1 MSSTKSLII
10 NCGASHV
17 AAAIFGANQG
27 QLVLENLV
35 TRDLA
40 YDLTVEEAWLK
51 ALADA
56 LRELGKS
63 HSWVRGKATFILP
76 GYQLFTKPIKVPHVE
91 AGKQAQIIAFEAQ
104 NNMPFPL
111 NEVVWGS
118 QVIADDGVETEVIL
132 LAQKAEQANRF
143 CGMMKS
149 CGLEPVSLEPAS
161 ILEYNAYRL
170 VHTGEQEDTLIVNI
184 GARST
189 NLTFISP
196 AGFFVR
202 NINLGGNAFTQMVA
216 DGLGKPFGQAEE
228 IKVAF
233 YSGRTS
239 FDQND
244 PAVAPLQQK
253 AQDFMKKLT
262 QEITRSI
269 VTYRRASS
277 RAAPQRSLL
286 SGRGGLLHGLSEFLC
301 ESQKVSVDYLNPTTT
316 LQFGPKADQAAVD
329 QVYYQLSEVVGEAAR
344 LVLPNPVGVNLLPT
358 HISEDLRFG
367 KQKVFLVLAAACLA
381 LAPAA
386 PIAYYTMQKKAE
398 TQQLAVVQ
406 HTSNQLKDLENQ
418 INDQGSQAVQLRAEI
433 GQFEGLVNSRSNWI
447 LFFSDLQKIMV
458 NVKDVWLDELKIVRE
473 QPPAP
478 PPGPGQQR
486 GSVPPPPPTYKLEI
500 TGRMLLRDFD
510 PNNPG
515 SFQQDAAT
523 KRVQDLLKNFT
534 TQTPFVKSVD
544 QDMKLDFTT
553 DRRLVQF
560 ACTLEIDPTKPL

>member
-17 AAAIFGANQG
+17 AAAVFSSNQG

-35 TRDLA
+35 THDLA
-40 YDLTVEEAWLK
+40 YDFTVEEAWLK

-63 HSWVRGKATFILP
+63 HSWLRGKATFILP

-91 AGKQAQIIAFEAQ
+91 AGKQTQIIAFEAQ
-104 NNMPFPL
+104 NNMPFPI

-132 LAQKAEQANRF
+132 IAQKSEQANRF

-161 ILEYNAYRL
+161 ILDYNAYRL
-170 VHTGEQEDTLIVNI
+170 AHSGEQEDTLLVNI

-189 NLTFISP
+189 NLTFVSP

-239 FDQND
+239 FDPND

-253 AQDFMKKLT
+253 AQEFMRKLT

-277 RAAPQRSLL
+277 RAAPARILL
-286 SGRGGLLHGLSEFLC
+286 TGRGGLLHGLSEFLC
-301 ESQKVSVDYLNPTTT
+301 ESQKVSVDYLNPTTV
-316 LQFGPKADQAAVD
+316 LQFGAGVDQAVAD
-329 QVYYQLSEVVGEAAR
+329 QVYYQVSEVVGAAAG
-344 LVLPNPVGVNLLPT
+344 LVLPDAVGVNLLPT
-358 HISEDLRFG
+358 HISEGLRFG
-367 KQKVFLVLAAACLA
+367 KQKPFVILAAICLA

-386 PIAYYTMQKKAE
+386 PLVLYRADAAADKASAAKVQQK
-398 TQQLAVVQ
+398 TQQLQ
-406 HTSNQLKDLENQ
+406 GLSSQ
-418 INDQGSQAVQLRAEI
+418 IADESAQAHQIRAEI
-433 GQFEGLVNSRSNWI
+433 SQFEGLVNSRSNWI
-447 LFFSDLQKIMV
+447 LFFSDLQNILV
-458 NVKDVWLDELKIVRE
+458 NVKDVWLDQLTIDRE
-473 QPPAP
+473 QAPAPQARSGMPAP
-478 PPGPGQQR
+478 PP
-486 GSVPPPPPTYKLEI
+486 PPPVYKLEI
-500 TGRMLLRDFD
+500 TGRMLLRDYD

-515 SFQQDAAT
+515 AFHQDAAT
-523 KRVQDLLKNFT
+523 KRVQDLLNSFT
-534 TQTPFVKSVD
+534 TETGFVKSVD
-544 QDMKLDFTT
+544 QDYKLDFTT

-560 ACTLEIDPTKPL
+560 SCTLEIDPNKPL